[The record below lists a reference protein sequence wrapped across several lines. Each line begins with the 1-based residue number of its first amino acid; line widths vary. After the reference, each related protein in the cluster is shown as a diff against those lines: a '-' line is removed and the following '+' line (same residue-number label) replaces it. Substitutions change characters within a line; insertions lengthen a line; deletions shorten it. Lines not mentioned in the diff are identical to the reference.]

1 MAKFYCP
8 PPCPACDAP
17 TDYQVDCDSIIPT
30 LCDECMRSLDF
41 TDPRVV
47 DIAREARGLPRRRRV
62 PQRLLA
68 ECLWVDEEEA
78 A

>member
-17 TDYQVDCDSIIPT
+17 TDYLVKGDFIIPT
-30 LCDECMRSLDF
+30 LCDECVQSLDF
-41 TDPRVV
+41 TDHRVV
-47 DIAREARGLPRRRRV
+47 AVAREARGLPKRRRV
-62 PQRLLA
+62 PQRLPA
-68 ECLWVDEEEA
+68 ACLWVEEDA